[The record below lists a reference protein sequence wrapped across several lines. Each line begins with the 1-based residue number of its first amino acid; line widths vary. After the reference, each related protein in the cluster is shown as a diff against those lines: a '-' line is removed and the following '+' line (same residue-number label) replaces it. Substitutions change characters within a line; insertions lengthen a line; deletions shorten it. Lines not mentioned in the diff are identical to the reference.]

1 MLYFLCAV
9 LLIALLLLLIAL
21 VRTLLAPVR
30 SPAYAPQEEPERA
43 LAYAEIL
50 ARLVG
55 HETVSVSGNVDPD
68 KFRGFHDV
76 LRQEFPLTFAA
87 CEFHDINGGLL
98 MRWPGRSSAHPV
110 CFLAHM
116 DVVEANADNWSVPPF
131 SGVIKDGR
139 VYGRG
144 AMDDKCCL
152 MAGFQAVEECI
163 REGIVPDQDV
173 YLASSDCEETGGPTA
188 REIAMWLQD
197 HGVRLSL
204 LCDEGGGITEE
215 PIAGLKGLYGMAGI
229 YEKGFGNMVFTARSK
244 GGHSSTPP
252 KDTPIARL
260 ASVIRDIEDHPP
272 FERRIT
278 PELREMFRA
287 LAPYCSFPLRFALN
301 NLWLFGPLFSVIF
314 KHGEIAAML
323 GTTIVFTMQTG
334 SNGANVIPQEATAT
348 ANLRYSIFE
357 GSKACYEKLTAIAA
371 KYDVEVSDAGSREA
385 TTPADLNGPGFS
397 LVCDAMNA
405 VYPGV
410 PVVPYI
416 VTGGTDSRN
425 FEDVCDTVIRMSP
438 VVYTAECLSTMHGV
452 DEFLEYRC
460 LPTAVDY
467 FKYLI
472 RNSGRLDVS

>member
-1 MLYFLCAV
+1 MQFVLYAV
-9 LLIALLLLLIAL
+9 ILIVLLLIIAL
-21 VRTLLAPVR
+21 IRTLLAPVKA
-30 SPAYAPQEEPERA
+30 PAYAPKEDPERA
-43 LAYAEIL
+43 MAYAETL
-50 ARLVG
+50 ASLVR

-68 KFRGFHDV
+68 RFRLFHNV

-87 CEFHDINGGLL
+87 CEFHDIDGGIL
-98 MRWPGRSSAHPV
+98 MRWPGRSSDHPV

-116 DVVEANADNWSVPPF
+116 DVVEANADSWSVPPF
-131 SGVIKDGR
+131 AGVIKDGR
-139 VYGRG
+139 IYGRG
-144 AMDDKCCL
+144 SMDDKCCL

-163 REGIVPDQDV
+163 REGIVPDQDI
-173 YLASSDCEETGGPTA
+173 YLASSDCEETGGPVA
-188 REIAMWLQD
+188 GEIASWLQE
-197 HGVRLSL
+197 HGVRLAL

-215 PIAGLKGLYGMAGI
+215 PISGLKGLYGMAGI
-229 YEKGFGNMVFTARSK
+229 YEKGFGNFVFTARSK

-260 ASVIRDIEDHPP
+260 ASVIREVEDRYP

-278 PELREMFRA
+278 PELRATFKA
-287 LAPYCSFPLRFALN
+287 LAPYCSFPLRFVLN
-301 NLWLFGPLFSVIF
+301 NLWLFGPLFPYIF
-314 KHGEIAAML
+314 KHGEIAAMM
-323 GTTIVFTMQTG
+323 GTTIVFTMQSG
-334 SNGANVIPQEATAT
+334 SNGANVIPQEATVT

-357 GSKACYEKLTAIAA
+357 GEKACLEKLSAIASRH
-371 KYDVEVSDAGSREA
+371 DVEVTAASSREA
-385 TTPADLNGPGFS
+385 TTPADLKGPGFRLIS
-397 LVCDAMNA
+397 EAMGE

-438 VVYTAECLSTMHGV
+438 MIYTRECMATMHGI

-460 LPTAVDY
+460 LPFAVDY

-472 RNSGRLDVS
+472 LNSGKLSTT

>member
-9 LLIALLLLLIAL
+9 LLTALLLLLIAL

-68 KFRGFHDV
+68 KFRVFHAV
-76 LRQEFPLTFAA
+76 LRKEFPLTFAA

-98 MRWPGRSSAHPV
+98 MRWPGRSSDHPV

-163 REGIVPDQDV
+163 REGIVPDQDI

-188 REIAMWLQD
+188 REIAAWLQD
-197 HGVRLSL
+197 HGIRLSL

-229 YEKGFGNMVFTARSK
+229 YEKDSATWSSPPGPKAATRARPRRTRRSH
-244 GGHSSTPP
+244 GWLPSSATSR
-252 KDTPIARL
+252 I
-260 ASVIRDIEDHPP
+260 IR
-272 FERRIT
+272 
-278 PELREMFRA
+278 
-287 LAPYCSFPLRFALN
+287 PL
-301 NLWLFGPLFSVIF
+301 S
-314 KHGEIAAML
+314 
-323 GTTIVFTMQTG
+323 
-334 SNGANVIPQEATAT
+334 
-348 ANLRYSIFE
+348 
-357 GSKACYEKLTAIAA
+357 
-371 KYDVEVSDAGSREA
+371 AGSPRSSARCSERW
-385 TTPADLNGPGFS
+385 L
-397 LVCDAMNA
+397 LIA
-405 VYPGV
+405 VSPSV
-410 PVVPYI
+410 
-416 VTGGTDSRN
+416 SR
-425 FEDVCDTVIRMSP
+425 
-438 VVYTAECLSTMHGV
+438 
-452 DEFLEYRC
+452 
-460 LPTAVDY
+460 
-467 FKYLI
+467 
-472 RNSGRLDVS
+472 